1 MTEYQS
7 ILTVIVF
14 FEILLQ
20 LFEFLVIFKYS

>member
-14 FEILLQ
+14 FEIQ
-20 LFEFLVIFKYS
+20 LPFFDFLVIFKYS